1 MKISQLRVNN
11 IEHPLGFLLCNCR
24 TLYRRRNTANGM
36 YRRRMEIVPFDAQ
49 AELEF
54 SVEGMESKTLQAG
67 SYVFQVKMEEK

>member
-49 AELEF
+49 AEF

-67 SYVFQVKMEEK
+67 SYVFQVKMEQK

>member
-11 IEHPLGFLLCNCR
+11 IEHPLGFLPCNCR

-36 YRRRMEIVPFDAQ
+36 YRRRMEIVLPFDAQ
-49 AELEF
+49 AEF